1 MLRSGLLGE
10 SVDSAEEAHRAR
22 DQIIAVLDR
31 IAAAGAGSNVSVK
44 LTQLGLDVD
53 AAGCAANIAAVL
65 HRAQVHGGFV
75 RIDMEGSAYTDRT
88 LALFS
93 GELHPRFGDRVG
105 VVLQSCLRRSEDD
118 LQRLLAVGARVRL
131 VKGAYAEPADLAY
144 RDKREVDRAFAR
156 MAERLLDA
164 GSYAAI
170 ATHDERLIAHAVD
183 YAARRRLGR
192 ERFEFQMLYG
202 VRRDLQERLRG
213 EGYAVRVYIPFG
225 TQWYPYLMRRLAE
238 RPANVAFIVGSV
250 IKEGLSRR

>member
-1 MLRSGLLGE
+1 MLRSGLLWLSRRQALFHLAQRNGLARAFARRFVAGETLDDALAAVRAVNARGLTASLDLLGE

-22 DQIIAVLDR
+22 DHIIAVLDR
-31 IAAAGAGSNVSVK
+31 IAAA
-44 LTQLGLDVD
+44 
-53 AAGCAANIAAVL
+53 
-65 HRAQVHGGFV
+65 
-75 RIDMEGSAYTDRT
+75 
-88 LALFS
+88 
-93 GELHPRFGDRVG
+93 G

-131 VKGAYAEPADLAY
+131 VKGAYAEPAELAY

-156 MAERLLDA
+156 MAERLLDV

-225 TQWYPYLMRRLAE
+225 TQWYPYLMQRLAE